1 MATIVG
7 AALLSA
13 SVKLSMQKI
22 VFPQFVDFYQSMKL
36 DVPLLE
42 KLKITLVSLEAV
54 LNDAEEK
61 QITNPAVKEWL
72 NMLNDAVFDADHL
85 FDEINT
91 EALRCKVEA
100 DQVLKKLYSRRFNR
114 KIYSKLKK
122 LFERLEHLR
131 NQNLGLKEVSS
142 DSVWYG
148 TPTSSVVG
156 DESAIYGR
164 DDDKKKLKEFLMSED
179 GSDGGSK
186 VGVISIVEDALQ
198 RNLLFLRSLKI
209 WDCNK
214 LESVSL
220 CGLPIPNLI
229 HLALDFCQKLRS
241 LPEPINILAS
251 LQEMSIRGLPN
262 LQSCSIN
269 DFPISLRKLNVDRV
283 GGNSNSKQVGFSR
296 KLTNFPFSVILI
308 LFHLHD

>member
-13 SVKLSMQKI
+13 SVKLLMQKI
-22 VFPQFVDFYQSMKL
+22 VFPQFVDFYRSMKL

-61 QITNPAVKEWL
+61 QITNLAVKEWL
-72 NMLNDAVFDADHL
+72 NMLHDAVFEADHL
-85 FDEINT
+85 LDEINT

-100 DQVLKKLYSRRFNR
+100 DQVLKKLFSHRFNR

-122 LFERLEHLR
+122 LFKRLEHLR
-131 NQNLGLKEVSS
+131 NQNLGLKEVVS
-142 DSVWYG
+142 DSVWHG

-186 VGVISIVEDALQ
+186 VGVVSIVEGLVPQPENEERWEKVAEEYFNEL
-198 RNLLFLRSLKI
+198 
-209 WDCNK
+209 
-214 LESVSL
+214 VSSEYFSN
-220 CGLPIPNLI
+220 PTIVMP
-229 HLALDFCQKLRS
+229 FS
-241 LPEPINILAS
+241 P
-251 LQEMSIRGLPN
+251 
-262 LQSCSIN
+262 
-269 DFPISLRKLNVDRV
+269 SLR
-283 GGNSNSKQVGFSR
+283 FR
-296 KLTNFPFSVILI
+296 KGVTNFPKICLCCQNLSTFEECIRLGIKTLPNVWAGKADGL
-308 LFHLHD
+308 